1 MQTALKDLRTKVGLA
16 AAILA
21 ALFVLWLP
29 LGIIGIVPFVFTIP
43 GESAL
48 RTHAGLAV
56 GNLMIAAWGF
66 WGR

>member
-1 MQTALKDLRTKVGLA
+1 MALKTLRLKIGFGA
-16 AAILA
+16 AVMAG
-21 ALFVLWLP
+21 LFVLWLP
-29 LGIIGIVPFVFTIP
+29 LGILDFIPFVFTIT

-56 GNLMIAAWGF
+56 GSLMIAAWGY